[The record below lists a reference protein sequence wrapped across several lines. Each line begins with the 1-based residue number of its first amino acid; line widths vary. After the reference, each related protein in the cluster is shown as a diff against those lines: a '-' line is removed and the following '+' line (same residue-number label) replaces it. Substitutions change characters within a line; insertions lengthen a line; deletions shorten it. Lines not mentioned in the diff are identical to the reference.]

1 MVVAPELLAGLNAK
15 QLRELARD
23 LIAQVASR
31 DQAISARDQQ
41 IDEHNL
47 HIDALDQQITSLDQA
62 IADLDQTI
70 TAKDRE
76 ILYRQAKIDQLTH
89 EMAVLKRW
97 KFGRSREQL
106 DAGQVSLLDE
116 TIDADIAAIEQ
127 ELQDLAAPAAPAKE
141 PRQQPK
147 RAALPPE
154 LPRVELHHEPDSTT
168 CACGCQLKRIG
179 EDVSEKLDY
188 TPGVL
193 TVQRHVRG
201 KWACSQC
208 QTLTQAP
215 VPAQIIDKGLPT
227 SGLLAQVLVAK
238 YSDHLPL
245 YRQETIFGRS
255 GYAIA
260 RSTLGAWVGVCGVQL
275 QPLVDALKSA
285 MLQSA
290 VLHADETPVA
300 MLKPGSKKT
309 HRAYLWAYAPGA
321 FENIKAVVY
330 DFCES
335 RAGEHARAFL
345 GDWSGGLVC
354 DDFSGYKASFGEAIT
369 EVGCMAHAR
378 RKFFDLHASNKSEIA
393 QQALTYIGQLYA
405 VEREVKLLSPDERG
419 RIRQDKSKPLLDAL
433 HQWLLLQRQRVTDG
447 TATARALDYSLKR
460 WVALSRFTQDGK
472 LPIDNNWI
480 ENQIRPIAI
489 GRNNWLFA
497 GSLRAGQRSAA
508 VMSLI
513 QSAKL
518 NGHDPYDYLKDVLA
532 RLPTQKNSRIDEL
545 LPHNWQPSPA

>member
-1 MVVAPELLAGLNAK
+1 MVVAPELLSDLNAE
-15 QLRELARD
+15 QLRELVTD
-23 LIAQVASR
+23 LIAQVAR
-31 DQAISARDQQ
+31 NDQEISARNQQ
-41 IDEHNL
+41 
-47 HIDALDQQITSLDQA
+47 IDALDQQITSLDQT
-62 IADLDQTI
+62 LCS
-70 TAKDRE
+70 KDRE

-97 KFGRSREQL
+97 KFGRSREQQG
-106 DAGQVSLLDE
+106 AAQASLLDE

-127 ELQDLAAPAAPAKE
+127 ELQDLAPPDKAAKE

-168 CACGCQLKRIG
+168 CSCGCQLKRIG

-201 KWACSQC
+201 KWTCSEC

-255 GYAIA
+255 GYPIA
-260 RSTLGAWVGVCGVQL
+260 RSTLAQWVGVCGVQL
-275 QPLVDALKSA
+275 QPLVDALKIA

-290 VLHADETPVA
+290 VLHADETSVA
-300 MLKPGSKKT
+300 MLKPGNKKT

-321 FENIKAVVY
+321 FEDLKAVVY

-345 GDWSGGLVC
+345 GDWSGALVC
-354 DDFSGYKASFGEAIT
+354 DDFSGYKASFGAAIT

-378 RKFFDLHASNKSEIA
+378 RKFFDLHVSNKSEIA
-393 QQALTYIGQLYA
+393 QQALTTIGQLYE
-405 VEREVKLLSPDERG
+405 VEREVKHLSADERG
-419 RIRQDKSKPLLDAL
+419 RIRKDKSKPLVDAL
-433 HQWLLLQRQRVTDG
+433 HQWMLLQRQRVTDS
-447 TATARALDYSLKR
+447 TAIAKALDYSLKR
-460 WVALSRFTQDGK
+460 WVALTRFVEDGR

-489 GRNNWLFA
+489 GRGNWLFA
-497 GSLRAGQRSAA
+497 GSLRAGQRAAA

-518 NGHDPYDYLKDVLA
+518 NGHDPYAYLKDVLA

-545 LPHNWQPSPA
+545 LPHNWAPLAT